1 MEEFPTSVTIKDF
14 KFGPVKVYD
23 NLFKILIFGGN
34 NVGKTSIMKMALTKE
49 FPDNKIQTFVYD
61 TFYLGAKIN
70 DKQLKIE
77 IWDILGKRN
86 LSSDYFRTFFLN
98 ASLALL
104 VYDMTSIESF
114 KEIDFWLEK
123 IEKEKES
130 EIKNIILIGNK
141 SDLKEDMKVSIED
154 AKKKYCS
161 NDKIKYFFECSA
173 KKYSDIEATFMEV
186 VKLLYQKIGDNSG
199 HGKNLDND
207 ENSDDDN
214 IISNEYFDDNN
225 IVNKKSYMD
234 NTNAYD
240 NSKKKKGNKK
250 QRNKC
255 CCSCE
260 FF

>member
-1 MEEFPTSVTIKDF
+1 
-14 KFGPVKVYD
+14 
-23 NLFKILIFGGN
+23 
-34 NVGKTSIMKMALTKE
+34 
-49 FPDNKIQTFVYD
+49 
-61 TFYLGAKIN
+61 
-70 DKQLKIE
+70 
-77 IWDILGKRN
+77 
-86 LSSDYFRTFFLN
+86 
-98 ASLALL
+98 
-104 VYDMTSIESF
+104 
-114 KEIDFWLEK
+114 
-123 IEKEKES
+123 
-130 EIKNIILIGNK
+130 
-141 SDLKEDMKVSIED
+141 MKVSIED
-154 AKKKYCS
+154 AKIKYCS

-173 KKYSDIEATFMEV
+173 KKYADIEAIFMEV

-225 IVNKKSYMD
+225 IVNKKSYMN